1 MKIYAIATLILLSGL
16 QTTDRTQ
23 QSADFTVYGLLNSSC
38 GTWTATK
45 NRSELELDATL
56 GGWVEGF
63 VTGAGFVGF
72 PMKATDRAGLITW
85 MNDYCAAHPL
95 VTIPEATGEL
105 VKTLY
110 KAK

>member
-38 GTWTATK
+38 G
-45 NRSELELDATL
+45 TL